1 MIIKYRYKDVFL
13 QQFICMSAI
22 CPAKFMA
29 CTGQKISSP
38 DKTKQNIE
46 TFRPCIF
53 LFSLQKAYS
62 CTPSTMKAR

>member
-1 MIIKYRYKDVFL
+1 M
-13 QQFICMSAI
+13 
-22 CPAKFMA
+22 PAKFMA

-53 LFSLQKAYS
+53 LLSLQKAYI